1 MLSVANLIAFIASRG
16 RGFSGGPLFQ
26 QRYQHNS
33 PGLVDMVRSFIPS
46 LVAESHK
53 GECGRIG
60 IVGGC
65 KEYTGAPYFAAIS
78 ALKVGADLS
87 HVFCAQ
93 EAAPVIKAYSP
104 ELIVHPILDSSS
116 CEREMSEWLPRLHS
130 VVLGP
135 GMGRSDAIVA
145 NARTIISKVKE
156 KGIPLVIDADGLFVV
171 TQDPSVISGY
181 QAAILT
187 PNIVEFARLYE
198 KVVGGKPDGVD
209 PAASVKTLSSRLGN
223 VTIVQKGASDII
235 SDGNQVLVCSSE
247 GSARRCG
254 GQGDLL
260 SGSMGTFAY
269 WAHRACQ
276 ENMSVKGTE
285 SPGQRKLQRTGGMG
299 RTWNSDADQ
308 DFKEVAL
315 ENNGSLGSGGQLVTS
330 RVAIKVVQLA
340 RSWKWEFVPCP
351 LFLGE
356 VALSF

>member
-276 ENMSVKGTE
+276 ENMSVNADLSRYGTCISAAYAACLLTRECNRRAFLHFGRSMTTSDMIAVLPEAFE
-285 SPGQRKLQRTGGMG
+285 SLY
-299 RTWNSDADQ
+299 A
-308 DFKEVAL
+308 
-315 ENNGSLGSGGQLVTS
+315 
-330 RVAIKVVQLA
+330 
-340 RSWKWEFVPCP
+340 
-351 LFLGE
+351 
-356 VALSF
+356 